1 MIDTLE
7 AADRLAEER
16 HRGQVDKAGGPY
28 VEHPRAVAR
37 ITAAWGGSLEQQLA
51 ALLHDIVEDTDCTL
65 EDLRELGVSEP
76 VLVLVDALSRRTG
89 ESLEDYLTR
98 VLAVP
103 DAVLVKRADLAH
115 NSDPDRLAKL
125 APADRVRLEA
135 KYARVRQ
142 ILDGASEPTGPS
154 AT

>member
-16 HRGQVDKAGGPY
+16 HKGQVDKAGGPY

-65 EDLRELGVSEP
+65 EDLRRLGVPEP
-76 VLVLVDALSRRTG
+76 VLVLVDALSRRPG
-89 ESLEDYLTR
+89 ESLEDYLGR
-98 VLAVP
+98 VVRVP
-103 DAVLVKRADLAH
+103 GAVLVKRADLAH
-115 NSDPDRLAKL
+115 NSDPDRLARL
-125 APADRVRLEA
+125 APKERARLER

-142 ILDGASEPTGPS
+142 ILDEAAERPDGSG
-154 AT
+154 